1 MRHAKVGR
9 RLSRSASHRK
19 ALLAALSTALIK
31 HKRIRTTSAKAKE
44 TRRIIEPLITRA
56 RDAYLREKSGEPVDV
71 HARREIARFIRDK
84 EAVQLL
90 FSEVAEKVGKRAGGY
105 TRVLKLGH
113 RQGDG
118 AEMAVIELVDY
129 NEAQDSKQRKERAA
143 RSKAAAQ
150 RRKAAEE
157 RKAKAEKETS
167 DQKGET
173 AEEDKDA
180 SAAEKV
186 AEKAGEVAAA
196 AEAAVDQTA
205 DAVEDA
211 VEATKE
217 TAAEIVDKAEEV
229 TDKAADAVEE
239 KVEDAK
245 EAASDAAESV
255 KENVKDVLPGDEKET
270 PDESASDEADD
281 KKS

>member
-84 EAVQLL
+84 EALQIL

-113 RQGDG
+113 RLGDG

-157 RKAKAEKETS
+157 RKAKAEKEETEPQ
-167 DQKGET
+167 DQA
-173 AEEDKDA
+173 AEEEDA

-186 AEKAGEVAAA
+186 AEKAGEAAVT

-217 TAAEIVDKAEEV
+217 TASEVAEKTEEV
-229 TDKAADAVEE
+229 VDKAADAVKE
-239 KVEDAK
+239 KVEDVK
-245 EAASDAAESV
+245 EAAADAV
-255 KENVKDVLPGDEKET
+255 ENVKDVLPGDEKESL
-270 PDESASDEADD
+270 DDSASEEED
-281 KKS
+281 KKKS

>member
-31 HKRIRTTSAKAKE
+31 HKRIRTTVAKAKE

-56 RDAYLREKSGEPVDV
+56 RDTYLREKSGEPVNV
-71 HARREIARFIRDK
+71 HTRREIARFIQDK
-84 EAVQLL
+84 EALQIL
-90 FSEVAEKVGKRAGGY
+90 FTEVAEQVGKRAGGY

-113 RQGDG
+113 RLGDG

-129 NEAQDSKQRKERAA
+129 NEAQDSRQRKERAA

-157 RKAKAEKETS
+157 RKAKAGEEKSEPK
-167 DQKGET
+167 DE
-173 AEEDKDA
+173 AVEEDT
-180 SAAEKV
+180 STAEKV
-186 AEKAGEVAAA
+186 AETAADTVAAA
-196 AEAAVDQTA
+196 ETAVDQ
-205 DAVEDA
+205 
-211 VEATKE
+211 
-217 TAAEIVDKAEEV
+217 
-229 TDKAADAVEE
+229 AADA
-239 KVEDAK
+239 VEDAK
-245 EAASDAAESV
+245 EAASDAAKSV
-255 KENVKDVLPGDEKET
+255 KENVKDILPGDESKA
-270 PDESASDEADD
+270 PDESASDDADE

>member
-84 EAVQLL
+84 EALQIL

-113 RQGDG
+113 RLGDG

-157 RKAKAEKETS
+157 RKAKAGKE
-167 DQKGET
+167 ET
-173 AEEDKDA
+173 EPQDEATEEEDA

-186 AEKAGEVAAA
+186 AEKAGEAAAA

-217 TAAEIVDKAEEV
+217 TASEVAEKTEEV
-229 TDKAADAVEE
+229 VDKAADAVEE
-239 KVEDAK
+239 KVEDVK
-245 EAASDAAESV
+245 EAAADAAENV
-255 KENVKDVLPGDEKET
+255 KENVKDVLPGDEKES
-270 PDESASDEADD
+270 PDDSASEEED
-281 KKS
+281 KKKS